1 VVLRTFQRPI
11 DLDLLLIKGD
21 LEVMKALI
29 RYFKNL
35 YSGPFQAT
43 LVFSFALVAAI
54 TIGVN
59 AWVITVVINNYLSEM
74 MDERIARDAL
84 LAETFYQEKLYEI
97 AGIAEQLALS
107 CVVINN
113 IEPVRQGDIDASILV
128 RDKIINL
135 TEGPVPSGNLFVAI
149 LDINGDVLTGQT
161 ISVLGEQI
169 PITPGGNWSSLPIYQ
184 EFIKRKSQIAAVEVI
199 PDALI
204 QSAGI
209 AEQARIELIDT
220 PKAAPQP
227 FDPREG
233 SAGLALVGIS
243 PIVDGDQLLGS
254 ILAFHMFNNDFTL
267 VDQIR
272 NAAQIDT
279 VTIFLGDLR
288 VSTNVMTE
296 TGERAIGTRVSQE
309 VNDVVLQTGREYIGT
324 AFVVDRDY
332 ITRYEPLR
340 DYTGKVV
347 GILYVGALQSVF
359 HALIQAVNQRI
370 LLVACVTILM
380 TFILTTPVSRM
391 ITRPLKEL
399 RELSSTSQRVAE
411 GHLSARAPI
420 MAGGE
425 VGQLATAF
433 NNMLDTLQATQDQL
447 VHQENLA
454 SLGQLA
460 AGVAHELN
468 NPLSTVLLYAD
479 ILKRECPEDD
489 PRSNDLETIVRETS
503 RCKTIV
509 AALLD
514 FARQHQVEAQ
524 EINLNTLIETII
536 LIEGKHA
543 IYKDIDFHTDLAP
556 DLPEIHAD
564 PDQLQA
570 VFINLLSNAAE
581 AISNGGEINIR
592 TRKGPSGMVTIEVE
606 DNGEGIAPN
615 ILSKIYTPFFTT
627 KIIGKGTGLG
637 LAITYGI
644 IKMHRGQINAQSQ
657 VGEGTIFTIQL
668 PVRLPIMGD
677 VAQPLSSKSTDQ
689 DLIGI

>member
-1 VVLRTFQRPI
+1 
-11 DLDLLLIKGD
+11 
-21 LEVMKALI
+21 MKALI
-29 RYFKNL
+29 RFLKDL

-59 AWVITVVINNYLSEM
+59 AWVVSGVINSYLTNV
-74 MDERIARDAL
+74 MDERVARDIH
-84 LAETFYQEKLYEI
+84 LAEIFYENKLHTI
-97 AGIAEQLALS
+97 ADIAEQLSLS
-107 CVVINN
+107 CTVINN
-113 IEPVRQGDIDASILV
+113 IGAIRQEDINASILGEE
-128 RDKIINL
+128 KIIEL
-135 TEGPVPSGNLFVAI
+135 LESPLSSGNLYVAI
-149 LDINGDVLTGQT
+149 LDTNGEVLTGQI
-161 ISVLGEQI
+161 ISISGEQI
-169 PITPGGNWSSLPIYQ
+169 LITPGGNWSSLPLFQAYKQ
-184 EFIKRKSQIAAVEVI
+184 SESLIAATEVI
-199 PDALI
+199 PDALFH
-204 QSAGI
+204 SAEM
-209 AEQARIELIDT
+209 ALQAHIELIDT

-233 SAGLALVGIS
+233 SAGLALVGIA
-243 PIVDGDQLLGS
+243 PIVDGGQLLGS
-254 ILAFHMFNNDFTL
+254 VLALHMFNNDFTL

-272 NAAQIDT
+272 DAAQIDT

-309 VNDVVLQTGREYIGT
+309 VNDVVLQTGKEYVGT

-340 DYTGKVV
+340 NHAGQVV

-370 LLVACVTILM
+370 LLVAGVTILM

-399 RELSSTSQRVAE
+399 RELSNTSQRVAD
-411 GHLSARAPI
+411 GHLSARAPV

-468 NPLSTVLLYAD
+468 NPLATVLLYAD
-479 ILKRECPEDD
+479 ILKREFPEDD
-489 PRSNDLETIVRETS
+489 PCSNDLDTILRETS

-524 EINLNTLIETII
+524 DLNLNALIQTII
-536 LIEGKHA
+536 KIEGKHD
-543 IYKDIDFHTDLAP
+543 IYEDINFQTELAP
-556 DLPEIHAD
+556 DLPEIQAD

-581 AISNGGEINIR
+581 AMPKGGEITIR
-592 TRKGPSGMVTIEVE
+592 TRGGPSGMVTIEVE

-644 IKMHRGQINAQSQ
+644 IKMHRGQINVQSQ

-677 VAQPLSSKSTDQ
+677 IAQPLSSKSTDQ